1 MNFCIQNQ
9 EVKTMLNKCVVKLI
23 KNNIDRIQIQ
33 RQKVF
38 FDSIGVRKYVS
49 T

>member
-1 MNFCIQNQ
+1 
-9 EVKTMLNKCVVKLI
+9 MLNKCVVKLI

-38 FDSIGVRKYVS
+38 FDSIGVRNM
-49 T
+49 

>member
-1 MNFCIQNQ
+1 
-9 EVKTMLNKCVVKLI
+9 MLNKCVVKLI

-38 FDSIGVRKYVS
+38 FDSIGVCKYVS